1 MRTSGLALREAM
13 AAARFAELRRA
24 MECITAIVL
33 GEWAKET
40 VGTIS
45 RSGPEVNIRPD
56 PPRTTPTQA
65 LPVMFARRL
74 LTLFRAEG
82 SAGARHF
89 SVSNSAA
96 PPADIASALSLIQ
109 SQPSHY
115 AVATVAGRKYL
126 LAPRDV
132 LTVPR
137 LRDVRPGDSLH
148 LDAVHEFGSRDYALR
163 GTLPVRVTAT
173 VLEHTKGP
181 MLEIFK
187 KKRRKGYEK
196 TIKHKQTYT
205 RLRIGEIKVTA

>member
-1 MRTSGLALREAM
+1 MLA
-13 AAARFAELRRA
+13 
-24 MECITAIVL
+24 
-33 GEWAKET
+33 
-40 VGTIS
+40 S
-45 RSGPEVNIRPD
+45 
-56 PPRTTPTQA
+56 
-65 LPVMFARRL
+65 RL
-74 LTLFRAEG
+74 LPLLRAEG
-82 SAGARHF
+82 SALVVPRSNPNLLLTGARHF

-96 PPADIASALSLIQ
+96 PPAVDLPSAISLIQ

-148 LDAVHEFGSRDYALR
+148 LDAVHEFGSREYALR
-163 GTLPVRVTAT
+163 GTLPVRVNAT

-205 RLRIGEIKVTA
+205 RLRIGEIEVTT

>member
-1 MRTSGLALREAM
+1 
-13 AAARFAELRRA
+13 
-24 MECITAIVL
+24 
-33 GEWAKET
+33 
-40 VGTIS
+40 
-45 RSGPEVNIRPD
+45 
-56 PPRTTPTQA
+56 
-65 LPVMFARRL
+65 MFVRNAFRWL
-74 LTLFRAEG
+74 RAEG
-82 SAGARHF
+82 SAGARQF
-89 SVSNSAA
+89 SVSNAAA
-96 PPADIASALSLIQ
+96 PPAVDLPSALSLIK

-148 LDAVHEFGSRDYALR
+148 LDAVHEFGSREYAVR
-163 GTLPVRVTAT
+163 GSLPVRVTAT

-205 RLRIGEIKVTA
+205 RLRVGDIEVTA

>member
-1 MRTSGLALREAM
+1 MFSRNVLSWLRPGGGFKLEVGSRFFSVANSPAP
-13 AAARFAELRRA
+13 AAADLPS
-24 MECITAIVL
+24 VL
-33 GEWAKET
+33 G
-40 VGTIS
+40 
-45 RSGPEVNIRPD
+45 
-56 PPRTTPTQA
+56 
-65 LPVMFARRL
+65 
-74 LTLFRAEG
+74 
-82 SAGARHF
+82 
-89 SVSNSAA
+89 
-96 PPADIASALSLIQ
+96 LIQ
-109 SQPSHY
+109 SQPAHY

-137 LRDVRPGDSLH
+137 LRDVRPGDSLA
-148 LDAVHEFGSRDYALR
+148 LDTVHEFGSREYAIR

-205 RLRIGEIKVTA
+205 RLRIGNIEVTL

>member
-1 MRTSGLALREAM
+1 MQMHGPAMGVRIHPHETFRVFPTLRSAVPLRNAVEERSELAAFRRWLRLFSVANSPAP
-13 AAARFAELRRA
+13 AAA
-24 MECITAIVL
+24 
-33 GEWAKET
+33 
-40 VGTIS
+40 
-45 RSGPEVNIRPD
+45 D
-56 PPRTTPTQA
+56 
-65 LPVMFARRL
+65 LP
-74 LTLFRAEG
+74 
-82 SAGARHF
+82 
-89 SVSNSAA
+89 
-96 PPADIASALSLIQ
+96 SALNLIQ

-137 LRDVRPGDSLH
+137 LRDVRPGDSLL
-148 LDAVHEFGSRDYALR
+148 LDAVHEFGSREYAVR

-205 RLRIGEIKVTA
+205 RLRIGSIQVTL